1 MDVTLRPV
9 IRQPVYL
16 QVADRIR
23 DAILDG
29 TLAVGEPLPS
39 ERSLQQTLGVGRT
52 TVREALRA
60 LEAQGLVG
68 RGPGGWRSVAVPS
81 LQTPF
86 RDALVQLIELDR
98 VRVEDLLDLRLILE
112 PAAVERAARVRDPD
126 ALARAHRELEVMERY
141 IEEPRA
147 AAEENAFRAAD
158 VAFHVALAEG
168 SGNEA
173 LHLLMQ
179 TLREVVDR
187 YMRAIAAEVGDLS
200 THFPEATAEHGAILV
215 AVEAGDGQAAAAHVR
230 QHLHRSGRVL
240 DEHGR
245 RPRAAVR
252 RTG

>member
-1 MDVTLRPV
+1 MDATFRPV

-16 QVADRIR
+16 QVAERIR
-23 DAILDG
+23 EAILDG

-39 ERSLQQTLGVGRT
+39 ERSLQLTLGVGRT

-60 LEAQGLVG
+60 VEAQGLIG
-68 RGPGGWRSVAVPS
+68 RGPGGWRSVAAPS

-98 VRVEDLLDLRLILE
+98 VRVEDLLDLRVILE
-112 PAAVERAARVRDPD
+112 PAAVERAAQVRDPE
-126 ALARAHRELEVMERY
+126 ALARAHRDLEAMQRY
-141 IEEPRA
+141 IERPRA
-147 AAEENAFRAAD
+147 ASEVGAFREAD

-168 SGNEA
+168 SGNGA

-200 THFPEATAEHGAILV
+200 AHLPEATAEHAAILA

-240 DEHGR
+240 QVHGR
-245 RPRAAVR
+245 KARERAR

>member
-9 IRQPVYL
+9 VRQPVYL
-16 QVADRIR
+16 QVAERIR

-39 ERSLQQTLGVGRT
+39 ERSLQVTLGVGRT

-60 LEAQGLVG
+60 LEAQGLIG
-68 RGPGGWRSVAVPS
+68 RGSGGWRSVAAPS

-98 VRVEDLLDLRLILE
+98 VRVEDLLDLRHILE

-126 ALARAHRELEVMERY
+126 ALARARHHLDAMKHHVDGPPPGAVVGDFRE
-141 IEEPRA
+141 
-147 AAEENAFRAAD
+147 AD

-168 SGNEA
+168 SGNGA

-200 THFPEATAEHGAILV
+200 AHLPEANAEHAAILA
-215 AVEAGDGQAAAAHVR
+215 AVEAGDGQMAATQVR

-240 DEHGR
+240 EEHGR
-245 RPRAAVR
+245 RSRAKAGR
-252 RTG
+252 NG

>member
-1 MDVTLRPV
+1 MPTTLRPV

-16 QVADRIR
+16 QVAERIR

-29 TLAVGEPLPS
+29 TFAVGEPLPS
-39 ERSLQQTLGVGRT
+39 ERSLQVTFGVGRT

-60 LEAQGLVG
+60 LEAQGLIG
-68 RGPGGWRSVAVPS
+68 RGAGGWRSVAAPS
-81 LQTPF
+81 LQAPF

-98 VRVEDLLDLRLILE
+98 VRVEDLLDLRHILE

-126 ALARAHRELEVMERY
+126 ALARAHHHLEAMERY
-141 IEEPRA
+141 VERPRS
-147 AAEENAFRAAD
+147 AEEVGTFREAD

-168 SGNEA
+168 SGNGA

-200 THFPEATAEHGAILV
+200 AHLPEATAEHAAILA

-240 DEHGR
+240 EEHGR
-245 RPRAAVR
+245 ASAERVG